1 LCMTIHGFLPAD
13 VSILVGKVYPSA
25 EVFQTIRIAAS
36 AVMDSW
42 RAVLDFC
49 QE

>member
-1 LCMTIHGFLPAD
+1 MTIRGFLPAD
-13 VSILVGKVYPSA
+13 VSNLVGKVYPSA
-25 EVFQTIRIAAS
+25 EVFKTIRIAAS

-42 RAVLDFC
+42 QAVLDFC

>member
-1 LCMTIHGFLPAD
+1 MTIRGFLPVD
-13 VSILVGKVYPSA
+13 VSILVGKVYPSS
-25 EVFQTIRIAAS
+25 EVFKTIRIAES

-42 RAVLDFC
+42 QAVLDFC